1 MAKINLKSSSLMV
14 LFIVG
19 FIGYFIYN
27 ARSMDNKSYEKIS
40 VDQLEK
46 LMDQKNFTLIN
57 VHIPYQGEIDNTD
70 LLIPFNAINQYKN
83 LLPKN
88 KDVKII
94 VYCMEDQMS
103 DIAAEQ
109 LIKMGYT
116 RVFNLQ
122 GGMLTWQNQGQRLVY
137 RQSLS
142 RGAFW

>member
-19 FIGYFIYN
+19 FIGYIIYN
-27 ARSMDNKSYEKIS
+27 AWSMDNKSNENIS

-46 LMDQKNFTLIN
+46 LMDQKDFTLIN

-88 KDVKII
+88 KDAKIV
-94 VYCMEDQMS
+94 VYCMGDQMS
-103 DIAAEQ
+103 DIAAEK

-116 RVFNLQ
+116 RVFNL
-122 GGMLTWQNQGQRLVY
+122 
-137 RQSLS
+137 
-142 RGAFW
+142 

>member
-1 MAKINLKSSSLMV
+1 MV

-27 ARSMDNKSYEKIS
+27 ARSMDNKSNEKIS

-46 LMDQKNFTLIN
+46 FMDQKNFTLIN

-88 KDVKII
+88 KDAKIV

-122 GGMLTWQNQGQRLVY
+122 GGMLAWQNQGRRLVY

-142 RGAFW
+142 RRAF

>member
-1 MAKINLKSSSLMV
+1 MV

-27 ARSMDNKSYEKIS
+27 ARSMDNKSNEKIS

-46 LMDQKNFTLIN
+46 FMDQKNFTLIN

-88 KDVKII
+88 KDAKIV

-103 DIAAEQ
+103 NIAAEQ
-109 LIKMGYT
+109 LIKWDILGFST
-116 RVFNLQ
+116 
-122 GGMLTWQNQGQRLVY
+122 Y
-137 RQSLS
+137 REECWPGKTKADAYYIGS
-142 RGAFW
+142 RYPEEF

>member
-1 MAKINLKSSSLMV
+1 MI

-27 ARSMDNKSYEKIS
+27 ALSMDNKSNEKIS

-70 LLIPFNAINQYKN
+70 LLIPFNAVNQNKN

-88 KDVKII
+88 KDAKIV

-103 DIAAEQ
+103 DVAAEQ
-109 LIKMGYT
+109 LTKMGYT
-116 RVFNLQ
+116 RIFNLQ
-122 GGMLTWQNQGQRLVY
+122 GGMLAWQNQGRRLVY

-142 RGAFW
+142 RGAF

>member
-1 MAKINLKSSSLMV
+1 MAKINLKSSSLMI

-27 ARSMDNKSYEKIS
+27 ARSMDNKSNEKIS

-46 LMDQKNFTLIN
+46 LMDQKDFTLIN

-70 LLIPFNAINQYKN
+70 LLIPYNAVNQNKN

-88 KDVKII
+88 KDEKIV

-103 DIAAEQ
+103 DVAAEQ
-109 LIKMGYT
+109 LTKMGYT

-122 GGMLTWQNQGQRLVY
+122 GGMVAWQNQGRRLVY
-137 RQSLS
+137 RQSLPG
-142 RGAFW
+142 GAF